1 MVGGG
6 GLKDWHKGTP
16 GSVVGGT
23 HGEGQNFSE
32 GGDFSKLWLMGGSPP
47 VLFTTLRETLH

>member
-16 GSVVGGT
+16 ESVVGGT

-32 GGDFSKLWLMGGSPP
+32 GGGFFKIVANGGSPP
-47 VLFTTLRETLH
+47 VLFTTLKETLH

>member
-1 MVGGG
+1 MVGAG

-16 GSVVGGT
+16 ESVVGGT

-32 GGDFSKLWLMGGSPP
+32 GGFFKIVANGGSPP
-47 VLFTTLRETLH
+47 VLSTTLRETLH